1 MQTRTG
7 SITMKTSAT
16 NRKIRVLLNAI
27 KNGSLIPRPEF
38 QRRLVWTNKDKKAF
52 LKTVLQGY
60 PFPEVYIAAGKVDP
74 DTGEGAEMLVDGQQR
89 LTTLYQYFTGD
100 RDLILGTE
108 LPPYVKLPDSE
119 KIEFLEYEV
128 VIRDLGAMSIDGIK
142 EVFQRINS
150 TTYSLNAMEINNA
163 RFNGEFKA
171 FADELTQH
179 PFFEDKKVF
188 SAAEIR
194 RMLDVQFIL
203 IFVVTIM
210 SNYFNR
216 NDEIE
221 DYLRNYNDEFDIKED
236 LRADIEKVFKFV
248 DSCQFKASSRVWKKA
263 DLLTFLVEVYRLLI
277 RDKEELDP
285 KVVSQV
291 LTDFY
296 DQVDTADSSSDG
308 IDEESLREEVLAYKK
323 SVSQA
328 TNDRGTRIK
337 RSEIIRNIL
346 INYKG
351 QGITH

>member
-1 MQTRTG
+1 MQTG
-7 SITMKTSAT
+7 VGKPLMKTSAT
-16 NRKIRVLLNAI
+16 NRKIRILLSAI

-38 QRRLVWTNKDKKAF
+38 QRRLVWTNKDKRAF

-74 DTGEGAEMLVDGQQR
+74 DTGEGSEMLVDGQQR

-100 RDLILGTE
+100 KDLILGNE
-108 LPPYVKLPDSE
+108 LLPYTKLSDDE
-119 KIEFLEYEV
+119 KINFLEYEV
-128 VIRDLGAMSIDGIK
+128 VIRDLGAMSINEIK

-179 PFFEDKKVF
+179 SFFENKKIF
-188 SAAEIR
+188 SSAEIR
-194 RMLDVQFIL
+194 RMLDVQFVL
-203 IFVVTIM
+203 IFIVTIM

-216 NDEIE
+216 NDEVE

-236 LRADIEKVFKFV
+236 LKVDIEKVFKFI

-263 DLLTFLVEVYRLLI
+263 DLLTLLVETYRLLI
-277 RDKEELDP
+277 RDKKELDS
-285 KVVSQV
+285 KIVAQT
-291 LTDFY
+291 LTNFY
-296 DQVDTADSSSDG
+296 DQVDTTNGSANDTN
-308 IDEESLREEVLAYKK
+308 EESFREDVLAYKK
-323 SVSQA
+323 TVSQA

-337 RSEIIRNIL
+337 RGEIIRNIL
-346 INYKG
+346 VSV
-351 QGITH
+351 

>member
-1 MQTRTG
+1 MQTGVRK
-7 SITMKTSAT
+7 SAMKTSAT
-16 NRKIRVLLNAI
+16 NRKVRVLLSAI
-27 KNGSLIPRPEF
+27 KNGSLIPKPEF
-38 QRRLVWTNKDKKAF
+38 QRRLVWTNKDKRAF

-60 PFPEVYIAAGKVDP
+60 PFPEVYIAAGKVDL
-74 DTGEGAEMLVDGQQR
+74 DTGEGSEMLVDGQQR

-100 RDLILGTE
+100 KDLILGNE
-108 LPPYVKLPDSE
+108 LLPYMKLSDDE
-119 KIEFLEYEV
+119 KNDFLEYEV
-128 VIRDLGAMSIDGIK
+128 VIRDLGAMSIDAIK

-179 PFFEDKKVF
+179 SFFENSENKKIF

-194 RMLDVQFIL
+194 RMLDVQFVLVFI
-203 IFVVTIM
+203 VTIM

-216 NDEIE
+216 NDELE

-236 LRADIEKVFKFV
+236 LKTDIEKVFLFI
-248 DSCQFKASSRVWKKA
+248 DSCQFKASSRAWKKA
-263 DLLTFLVEVYRLLI
+263 DLLTLLVEVYRLLI
-277 RDKEELDP
+277 RDKKELNS
-285 KVVSQV
+285 KIVSQT

-296 DQVDTADSSSDG
+296 DQVDAADDT
-308 IDEESLREEVLAYKK
+308 DEESIKEDVLAYKR

-337 RSEIIRNIL
+337 RGEIIRNIL
-346 INYKG
+346 MSV
-351 QGITH
+351 